1 MAKNIISDLR
11 QIFRSSVSAVL
22 PENLIRKSIS
32 YSPNSQQLNIT
43 GKSHNL
49 QDKNVYVVGTG
60 KAVKN
65 MAIEVE
71 KTLGSK
77 IKQGIVSIPIGS
89 LDKYKPLNGN
99 ITYCE
104 GAKNNLPDSEALET
118 ARKIKALA
126 TKLKNDDFLLV
137 LLSGGGSAL
146 LPLPKNAITLDEK
159 LALVKKL
166 ANMGADIKELNTVRK
181 RISDV
186 KGGQL
191 AICAQPAQV
200 AALVLSDIVG
210 DPLDLIASGPTAK
223 NQDSPTEALNI
234 VNKYNLYTELPESI
248 KTILEDEDNLE
259 IFPENNV
266 HNVIIGSNKL
276 STEAASIEAKKLN
289 YFPIILSNMVTGNV
303 SDLAKEYV
311 ELVKTIVAFR
321 KGNTSYDELKSN
333 LAALNIPGLDLKEI
347 IINKENVKTGDL
359 CFILGGETTVQ
370 VKGTGVG
377 GRNQQ
382 LGLEFSKV
390 IHQIRNHLKDYEIY
404 FLSGGTDGIDG
415 PTDAAGA
422 IGYLNLVSDCIESN
436 IDVDSYIENNDSY
449 NFYKRFKNGELHVI
463 TGQTNTNVMDIHL
476 IVIQYQH
483 NNK

>member
-1 MAKNIISDLR
+1 MAKNILSDLR

-32 YSPNSQQLNIT
+32 YSLKSQQLNIA
-43 GKSHNL
+43 GKSYNL
-49 QDKNVYVVGTG
+49 QNKNVYIVGSG

-65 MAIEVE
+65 MATEVE

-89 LDKYKPLNGN
+89 LDKDYKSFNGN

-104 GAKNNLPDSEALET
+104 AAKNNLPDVKALET
-118 ARKIKALA
+118 ARKIKDLA
-126 TKLKNDDFLLV
+126 TKLRSDDFLLV

-146 LPLPKNAITLDEK
+146 LPLPKDPITLDEK
-159 LALVKKL
+159 LVLIKKL

-191 AICAQPAQV
+191 AIYAQPAQV
-200 AALVLSDIVG
+200 ATLVLSDIVG
-210 DPLDLIASGPTAK
+210 DPLDLIASGPTTN
-223 NQDSPTEALNI
+223 NQDSQTDALNI
-234 VNKYNLYTELPESI
+234 IIKYNLYKELPESI
-248 KTILEDEDNLE
+248 KTVLEDDDNLK

-276 STEAASIEAKKLN
+276 STEAASIEAKNLN
-289 YFPIILSNMVTGNV
+289 YFPIVLSNIVTGNV
-303 SDLAKEYV
+303 SDLVKEYV
-311 ELVKTIVAFR
+311 ELVKSIVAFK
-321 KGNTSYDELKSN
+321 KGNTSSDELKCN
-333 LAALNIPGLDLKEI
+333 LMALNIPGLDIKEI
-347 IINKENVKTGDL
+347 IINDENVKTRDL

-382 LGLEFSKV
+382 FSAEFSKSV
-390 IHQIRNHLKDYEIY
+390 HEFKNHLKDYEIY

-422 IGYLNLVSDCIESN
+422 IGYLNLISDCIESN
-436 IDVDSYIENNDSY
+436 IDVNTYIENNDSY
-449 NFYKRFKNGELHVI
+449 NFYKRFRNGELHVI
-463 TGQTNTNVMDIHL
+463 TGHTNTNVMDIHL
-476 IVIQYQH
+476 IVINNQYT
-483 NNK
+483 